1 MIRKEKEYNT
11 LVNTFGNLVFN
22 AIEQYSSNAIVFFDE
37 NEYSAAEL
45 NEVDNPIEDESD
57 VLIVTSI

>member
-1 MIRKEKEYNT
+1 

-37 NEYSAAEL
+37 NEYNAAEL
-45 NEVDNPIEDESD
+45 NEFDNPEDESD
-57 VLIVTSI
+57 VLIVTSS